1 MEWDGKER
9 KRKRMGQVEAS
20 FTVDRLR
27 GGRAAAEEGED
38 RKNLR
43 GQGSDGRVEDS
54 SERGHGAR
62 LKRAKGGGETWRA
75 WN

>member
-1 MEWDGKER
+1 MGRNENENER
-9 KRKRMGQVEAS
+9 SKSKPRS
-20 FTVDRLR
+20 RLIVY
-27 GGRAAAEEGED
+27 GGGERQRRIGED

>member
-1 MEWDGKER
+1 MGRNENENERGKSKPR
-9 KRKRMGQVEAS
+9 S
-20 FTVDRLR
+20 RLIVY
-27 GGRAAAEEGED
+27 GGEGRQRRIGED